1 MHQAEWQTWLGT
13 LSHLQNISVNRCF
26 KPQGF
31 GDIHN
36 AKLQIFS
43 IGSELGYG
51 TSAYLRLVDVYSNIT
66 CSFVIGKSRLAP
78 IKQVSIP
85 RLELSGAV
93 TAFRLYRLLFEELE
107 IKLDQVTFWTD
118 SIFVLGY
125 INNES

>member
-13 LSHLQNISVNRCF
+13 LSHLQNISVNRSF

-36 AKLQIFS
+36 AKLHIFS
-43 IGSELGYG
+43 IGSELGHG
-51 TSAYLRLVDVYSNIT
+51 TSAYLRLVDVCGNIT

-85 RLELSGAV
+85 RLELAGAV

-107 IKLDQVTFWTD
+107 IKLDQVTSWTE

-125 INNES
+125 MKNES